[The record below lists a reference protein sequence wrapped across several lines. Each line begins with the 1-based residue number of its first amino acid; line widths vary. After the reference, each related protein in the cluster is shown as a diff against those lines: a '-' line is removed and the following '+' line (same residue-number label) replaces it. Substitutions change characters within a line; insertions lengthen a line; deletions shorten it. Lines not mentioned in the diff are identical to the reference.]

1 MRETA
6 ERRTP
11 QPTYRWLCLVLIGST
26 HQWPRHHE
34 GMDGPHVVHRTFVAE
49 RHNLSSPSKVLS
61 QGGIRSE
68 VPTRL
73 QGDTRPGIEGS
84 RVQYL
89 STTHGDW
96 IRAKVVNVDSGA
108 KQVQLDKKPGV
119 WFSLADPRLRI
130 NQKAKEAEAE
140 VDTKG
145 LPPGGRVLLPA
156 AVQSADEGN
165 SRPSLLFPAPRL
177 AEANAPGL
185 QAGSMRVSAPYPKAG
200 SCGLPA
206 SPTSSIPS
214 TASAPFLAAA
224 REAATHSVPAAAPAS
239 PVKSAVASS
248 SYIVGP
254 ARDSAV
260 AASMS
265 AAPASPTKPA
275 VASSSYIVGPA
286 RDSAVAASMSAA
298 PPSPTKPAVASSSY
312 IVGPARDSAVAASM
326 SAAPPSPTKPAVASS
341 SYIVGPARDSAV
353 AASMSAAPP
362 SPTKAA
368 VVDACSATPARETL
382 AATRVSATRVVPAS
396 VGTSAGTSPRLPRS
410 ALGAAPQAV
419 NGSAADPRS
428 PLRIGVAVGPASP
441 TSSASPKGSGKVA
454 SPSSVRN
461 LQAKSFFRCPEC
473 GAMVTSIDEAVEHCA
488 QGTGGVESASPSLPQ
503 GETVALDEHG
513 RPLIVRVAKDSGEA
527 ETLVRLPDRQAVF
540 DGESVKKLRDASEE
554 ENAKFLEGL
563 SNAELR
569 GFVHEVGQ
577 RLLKGSQLYHSRL
590 AELDRLG
597 EAANLQFFGLDGGA
611 TMRDLDNAYR
621 KLAKKM
627 HPDKNGGTEVAKQR
641 FQAMKERYEA
651 LKKKLG
657 EDSDDKDG
665 SEGKDE
671 CDEKTDEEKKEE
683 TEEKKEED
691 SKKEDGKSIEYDPA
705 DKESMVTTL
714 VRMASQLKNIDIQMV
729 VLTKEL
735 TRVQSLLPKGM

>member
-1 MRETA
+1 
-6 ERRTP
+6 
-11 QPTYRWLCLVLIGST
+11 
-26 HQWPRHHE
+26 
-34 GMDGPHVVHRTFVAE
+34 MDGPHVVHRTFVAE

-73 QGDTRPGIEGS
+73 QGDTRATAPGIEGS

-265 AAPASPTKPA
+265 AAPA
-275 VASSSYIVGPA
+275 
-286 RDSAVAASMSAA
+286 
-298 PPSPTKPAVASSSY
+298 SPTKPAVASSSY

>member
-1 MRETA
+1 
-6 ERRTP
+6 
-11 QPTYRWLCLVLIGST
+11 
-26 HQWPRHHE
+26 
-34 GMDGPHVVHRTFVAE
+34 MDGPHVVHRTFVAE

-108 KQVQLDKKPGV
+108 QQVQLDKKPGV

-298 PPSPTKPAVASSSY
+298 PPSPTKAAVAGSS
-312 IVGPARDSAVAASM
+312 R
-326 SAAPPSPTKPAVASS
+326 KL
-341 SYIVGPARDSAV
+341 
-353 AASMSAAPP
+353 
-362 SPTKAA
+362 
-368 VVDACSATPARETL
+368 VDACSATPARETL

>member
-1 MRETA
+1 
-6 ERRTP
+6 
-11 QPTYRWLCLVLIGST
+11 
-26 HQWPRHHE
+26 
-34 GMDGPHVVHRTFVAE
+34 MDGPHVVHRTFVAE

-108 KQVQLDKKPGV
+108 QQVQLDKKPGV

-265 AAPASPTKPA
+265 AAPA
-275 VASSSYIVGPA
+275 
-286 RDSAVAASMSAA
+286 
-298 PPSPTKPAVASSSY
+298 SPTKPAVASSSY

>member
-1 MRETA
+1 
-6 ERRTP
+6 
-11 QPTYRWLCLVLIGST
+11 
-26 HQWPRHHE
+26 
-34 GMDGPHVVHRTFVAE
+34 MDGPHVVHRTFVAE

-108 KQVQLDKKPGV
+108 QQVQLDKKPGV

-326 SAAPPSPTKPAVASS
+326 SAAPPSPTKAAVAGSS
-341 SYIVGPARDSAV
+341 R
-353 AASMSAAPP
+353 
-362 SPTKAA
+362 KL
-368 VVDACSATPARETL
+368 VDACSATPARETL

>member
-1 MRETA
+1 
-6 ERRTP
+6 
-11 QPTYRWLCLVLIGST
+11 
-26 HQWPRHHE
+26 
-34 GMDGPHVVHRTFVAE
+34 MDGPHVVHRTFVAE

-73 QGDTRPGIEGS
+73 QGDTRATAPGIEGS

-265 AAPASPTKPA
+265 AAP
-275 VASSSYIVGPA
+275 
-286 RDSAVAASMSAA
+286 
-298 PPSPTKPAVASSSY
+298 PSPTKPAVASSSY

-368 VVDACSATPARETL
+368 VAGSSRKLVDACSATPARETL

>member
-1 MRETA
+1 
-6 ERRTP
+6 
-11 QPTYRWLCLVLIGST
+11 
-26 HQWPRHHE
+26 
-34 GMDGPHVVHRTFVAE
+34 MDGPHVVHRTFVAE

-73 QGDTRPGIEGS
+73 QGDTRATAPGIEGS

-298 PPSPTKPAVASSSY
+298 PPSPTKAAVAGSS
-312 IVGPARDSAVAASM
+312 R
-326 SAAPPSPTKPAVASS
+326 KL
-341 SYIVGPARDSAV
+341 
-353 AASMSAAPP
+353 
-362 SPTKAA
+362 
-368 VVDACSATPARETL
+368 VDACSATPARETL

>member
-1 MRETA
+1 
-6 ERRTP
+6 
-11 QPTYRWLCLVLIGST
+11 
-26 HQWPRHHE
+26 
-34 GMDGPHVVHRTFVAE
+34 MDGPHVVHRTFVAE

-73 QGDTRPGIEGS
+73 QGDTRATAPGIEGS

-326 SAAPPSPTKPAVASS
+326 SAAPPSPTKAAVAGSS
-341 SYIVGPARDSAV
+341 R
-353 AASMSAAPP
+353 
-362 SPTKAA
+362 KL
-368 VVDACSATPARETL
+368 VDACSATPARETL

>member
-265 AAPASPTKPA
+265 AAPA
-275 VASSSYIVGPA
+275 
-286 RDSAVAASMSAA
+286 
-298 PPSPTKPAVASSSY
+298 SPTKPAVASSSY